1 MAHSLSPCWYML
13 VHAIALSRLHS
24 LSFTRASFPRLSL
37 VHASTYT
44 TFTRASQYTLRS
56 CTTAA
61 VRVEHRPPR
70 THSRVHPFT
79 VILSMF
85 KNKLHRRV
93 ERGGSKD
100 HRFVNDIT
108 HAKPPPLVYNC
119 THVLSCPAQGRPR
132 RPAKAPLPPVPPLLK
147 TPIMK
152 RMFTHEPQGVHK

>member
-70 THSRVHPFT
+70 TRSRVHPFT

-85 KNKLHRRV
+85 KHKLHRRV
-93 ERGGSKD
+93 ERGGSPLCKRYYSRQATPTRVQLYTCALLPGARATTKACKGPFAPRATPVKNTD
-100 HRFVNDIT
+100 HEKN
-108 HAKPPPLVYNC
+108 VY
-119 THVLSCPAQGRPR
+119 S
-132 RPAKAPLPPVPPLLK
+132 
-147 TPIMK
+147 
-152 RMFTHEPQGVHK
+152 

>member
-70 THSRVHPFT
+70 TVHVYTHSRSFSPCLNT
-79 VILSMF
+79 NYIGEW
-85 KNKLHRRV
+85 REEGR
-93 ERGGSKD
+93 
-100 HRFVNDIT
+100 RFVNDIT